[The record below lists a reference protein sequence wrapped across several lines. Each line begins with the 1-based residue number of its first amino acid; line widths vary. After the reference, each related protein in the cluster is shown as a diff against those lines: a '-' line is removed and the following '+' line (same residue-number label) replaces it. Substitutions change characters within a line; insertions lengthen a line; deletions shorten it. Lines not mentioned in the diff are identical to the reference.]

1 MRLPDIP
8 LRHHRT
14 VRTAAA
20 LGTAALALVRRRDVP
35 AERQTGLRAG
45 TALANAGLTWLT
57 GSSAF
62 LGRVGG
68 SSGLNEFLGAISTRG
83 SGPVRYASSPAHI
96 ADMGALDGDTDA
108 DTWWDEHARV
118 TSPAFLNLVTAAGA
132 GAASWALW
140 PLTERLAEK
149 VDEKLP
155 SGVGRG
161 LNAVVNGGLVAL
173 TAVLIDKVENW
184 ADDGEELNYAPLEI
198 ELPSHIRESVDTL
211 LSLPHPN
218 SEASAEAVREQ
229 FASAKFFVWVTY
241 PDSLNSGDEPVVLD
255 PEQIEQL
262 LKDEDIASIDVRP
275 DESTPS
281 AAPARHIYPVT
292 GITGGGADEG
302 GTVRSGDHAGI
313 SSGRLELTLDIV
325 DGRLTSVDL
334 NEVDDEPFADLL
346 SAEALRESVPGTLHP
361 GSLDD
366 EDGGY
371 SSSFEI
377 ADGDVEDAVRTLER
391 WPRPDEYTFRADGSC
406 SYRWGRE

>member
-20 LGTAALALVRRRDVP
+20 LGTGALALVRRRDVP

-68 SSGLNEFLGAISTRG
+68 SSGIDEFLELFTSRD

-96 ADMGALDGDTDA
+96 SDVGALDGDADA
-108 DTWWDEHARV
+108 DTWWDEQASV
-118 TSPAFLNLVTAAGA
+118 TSPAFLNAVTAAAA
-132 GAASWALW
+132 GAASWAVW

-149 VDEKLP
+149 IDEKLP

-184 ADDGEELNYAPLEI
+184 DDDVEDLDFAPVEI
-198 ELPSHIRESVDTL
+198 ELPSHIRESVNLL
-211 LSLPHPN
+211 LSQPHPV
-218 SEASAEAVREQ
+218 AQAAAEAVAEQ
-229 FASAKFFVWVTY
+229 LDTARFFVWVTY
-241 PDSLNSGDEPVVLD
+241 SRTEYPGNEPIILD
-255 PEQIEQL
+255 PDRLAEIIR
-262 LKDEDIASIDVRP
+262 DEDIESIDVYPTASSPRVVP
-275 DESTPS
+275 GTQT
-281 AAPARHIYPVT
+281 YPVV
-292 GITGGGADEG
+292 GIRRSADQDGGETVERELSLSIVNGYLDAISFSATDSDVSVSDDLPG
-302 GTVRSGDHAGI
+302 G
-313 SSGRLELTLDIV
+313 
-325 DGRLTSVDL
+325 
-334 NEVDDEPFADLL
+334 
-346 SAEALRESVPGTLHP
+346 SVPGTLHP
-361 GSLDD
+361 EGLEQESDD
-366 EDGGY
+366 AGY

-377 ADGDVEDAVRTLER
+377 LDEDEHMTVLAT
-391 WPRPDEYTFRADGSC
+391 WPAPEQLSFRADGS
-406 SYRWGRE
+406 

>member
-20 LGTAALALVRRRDVP
+20 LGTGALALVRRRDVP
-35 AERQTGLRAG
+35 AERRTGLRAA

-57 GSSAF
+57 GSRAF

-68 SSGLNEFLGAISTRG
+68 SSSIDEFLGAISAKGR
-83 SGPVRYASSPAHI
+83 GPVRYASSPAHI
-96 ADMGALDGDTDA
+96 ADVGALDGDADA

-118 TSPAFLNLVTAAGA
+118 TSPAFLNLVTAAGV

-184 ADDGEELNYAPLEI
+184 ADDVEDLDYAPVEI
-198 ELPSHIRESVDTL
+198 ELPSRIRESLNLL
-211 LSLPHPN
+211 LSQPHPV
-218 SEASAEAVREQ
+218 AQATAEAVAEQ
-229 FASAKFFVWVTY
+229 LDTARFFVWVTY
-241 PDSLNSGDEPVVLD
+241 PRAEYPGNEPIILD
-255 PEQIEQL
+255 PDRLAAIIR
-262 LKDEDIASIDVRP
+262 DEDIESIDVYP
-275 DESTPS
+275 
-281 AAPARHIYPVT
+281 AASSPRVVPGTQTYPVVGIRQST
-292 GITGGGADEG
+292 GQDGGETAE
-302 GTVRSGDHAGI
+302 
-313 SSGRLELTLDIV
+313 LELSLSIV
-325 DGRLTSVDL
+325 NGYVDAISFSAPDSEVSVSDDL
-334 NEVDDEPFADLL
+334 PQG
-346 SAEALRESVPGTLHP
+346 SVPGTLHP
-361 GSLDD
+361 EGLEQESDD
-366 EDGGY
+366 AGY

-377 ADGDVEDAVRTLER
+377 LDEDEHMSVLAT
-391 WPRPDEYTFRADGSC
+391 WPAPDQLTFRADGS
-406 SYRWGRE
+406 

>member
-8 LRHHRT
+8 LRHHRI

-20 LGTAALALVRRRDVP
+20 LGTGALALVRRRDVS

-68 SSGLNEFLGAISTRG
+68 SSGLDEFLELFTRG

-96 ADMGALDGDTDA
+96 ADFGALDGDADA

-118 TSPAFLNLVTAAGA
+118 TSPAFLNLVTAAGV

-161 LNAVVNGGLVAL
+161 LNAVVNGGLVAV
-173 TAVLIDKVENW
+173 TAVLIDKVEKW
-184 ADDGEELNYAPLEI
+184 ADDVEELNYAPLEI
-198 ELPSHIRESVDTL
+198 ELPAHIRESVDTL

-241 PDSLNSGDEPVVLD
+241 PDSLYSGDEPVVLD
-255 PEQIEQL
+255 LEQIEQL

-281 AAPARHIYPVT
+281 AAPARHTYPVT
-292 GITGGGADEG
+292 GITGGSADEG

-313 SSGRLELTLDIV
+313 SNGGLELTLDIV

-334 NEVDDEPFADLL
+334 NEVDDEPFTDLL

-391 WPRPDEYTFRADGSC
+391 WPRPDEYIFRSD
-406 SYRWGRE
+406 RERP

>member
-8 LRHHRT
+8 LRHHRI

-20 LGTAALALVRRRDVP
+20 LSTGVLALVRRRDVS

-68 SSGLNEFLGAISTRG
+68 SSGLDEFLELFTRG

-96 ADMGALDGDTDA
+96 ADVGALDGDADA

-132 GAASWALW
+132 GVASWALW

-184 ADDGEELNYAPLEI
+184 ADDGEELNCAPLEI

-241 PDSLNSGDEPVVLD
+241 PDSLFSGDEPVVLD
-255 PEQIEQL
+255 PE
-262 LKDEDIASIDVRP
+262 P
-275 DESTPS
+275 
-281 AAPARHIYPVT
+281 

-313 SSGRLELTLDIV
+313 SSGCLELTLDIV

-391 WPRPDEYTFRADGSC
+391 WPRPDEYTFRADDS
-406 SYRWGRE
+406 

>member
-8 LRHHRT
+8 HRHHRF
-14 VRTAAA
+14 VRTTAA
-20 LGTAALALVRRRDVP
+20 LGAGALALVRRRDVS
-35 AERQTGLRAG
+35 AEYQGSLRGA

-57 GSSAF
+57 GSRAF
-62 LGRVGG
+62 LGKVGG
-68 SSGLNEFLGAISTRG
+68 SSGIDEFFGALSTRG

-96 ADMGALDGDTDA
+96 SDVGALDGDADA
-108 DTWWDEHARV
+108 DTWWDEQANV

-132 GAASWALW
+132 GAAAWALW

-161 LNAVVNGGLVAL
+161 LNAVVNGGLVAA
-173 TAVLIDKVENW
+173 TAVLIDKVEKW
-184 ADDGEELNYAPLEI
+184 ADDVEELNYAPLEI
-198 ELPSHIRESVDTL
+198 ELPAHIRESVDTL

-241 PDSLNSGDEPVVLD
+241 PDSLYSGDEPVVLN

-262 LKDEDIASIDVRP
+262 LKDEDITSIDVRP

-292 GITGGGADEG
+292 GITGGGDG
-302 GTVRSGDHAGI
+302 GTVRSGDHAGL

-391 WPRPDEYTFRADGSC
+391 WPRPDEYTFRPD
-406 SYRWGRE
+406 RGRP

>member
-20 LGTAALALVRRRDVP
+20 LGTGALALVRRRDVP
-35 AERQTGLRAG
+35 AERRTGLRAG

-96 ADMGALDGDTDA
+96 ADVGALDGDADA

-292 GITGGGADEG
+292 GITGGGAAEG

-391 WPRPDEYTFRADGSC
+391 WPRPDEYTFRADGS
-406 SYRWGRE
+406 

>member
-96 ADMGALDGDTDA
+96 ADMGALDGDADA